1 MVYWAYMK
9 TISIVTVDTAPKADD
24 YFGFLPKGGER
35 GSAFLSRRRRS
46 VKEKKHTKALRS

>member
-1 MVYWAYMK
+1 MK

-35 GSAFLSRRRRS
+35 GVRFFLDAGVRL
-46 VKEKKHTKALRS
+46 KKKHTKALRS